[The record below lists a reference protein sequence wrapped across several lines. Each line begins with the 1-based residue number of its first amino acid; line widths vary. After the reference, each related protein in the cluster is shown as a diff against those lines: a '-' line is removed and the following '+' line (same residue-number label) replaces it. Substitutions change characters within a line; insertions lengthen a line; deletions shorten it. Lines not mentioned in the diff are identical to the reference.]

1 MTTKSTTITIS
12 TAGLAKRPRLRKG
25 AVLRPDG
32 LEKGGVD
39 ALLVDAVKRKGGAL
53 HSALCRKLK
62 WKKCCRRLTRAAKV
76 AGLKLRTTRVDGG
89 DIRFEI
95 AR

>member
-1 MTTKSTTITIS
+1 MTTITLS
-12 TAGLAKRPRLRKG
+12 TAGLAKKPRLSKG

-53 HSALCRKLK
+53 HSALCKKLK
-62 WKKCCRRLTRAAKV
+62 WKKCDRRLARAAKI
-76 AGLKLRTTRVDGG
+76 AGLKLRASRIDGG